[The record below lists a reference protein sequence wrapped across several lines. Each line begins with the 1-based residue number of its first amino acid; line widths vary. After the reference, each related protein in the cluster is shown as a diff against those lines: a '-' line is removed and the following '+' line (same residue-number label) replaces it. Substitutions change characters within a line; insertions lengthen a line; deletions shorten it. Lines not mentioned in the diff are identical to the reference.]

1 MKKEYPAK
9 KEYYGSRDFYH
20 MIKIAMKQ
28 LLAKVLSEQNNEID
42 EHVKESIGINS
53 IERNFAGL
61 ELGNTSSLKLIN
73 KILKKNII
81 NFIKKSSFKNIYNFT
96 ILFQNMI
103 MPLYQR

>member
-61 ELGNTSSLKLIN
+61 ELGNTSSLKLMKQN
-73 KILKKNII
+73 FKEKYYQFHKEKFLKKYI
-81 NFIKKSSFKNIYNFT
+81 
-96 ILFQNMI
+96 
-103 MPLYQR
+103 

>member
-61 ELGNTSSLKLIN
+61 ELGNTSSLKFM
-73 KILKKNII
+73 KQ
-81 NFIKKSSFKNIYNFT
+81 NFKEKY
-96 ILFQNMI
+96 
-103 MPLYQR
+103 YQFHKEKFLQKYI